1 MNNINKINEELDNN
15 FNNLF
20 NKYYPNYDINYVNN
34 KKFDDLLNK
43 EVLLLEKKEENHIE
57 ENHIEE
63 NHIEENQIEEQYK
76 KNIEPKLF
84 INCMKISDNNFRYLN
99 ERINELKEEINDKN
113 IKIKVLSDYSK
124 KIFLHLQ
131 KYNENVNEQ
140 FNTIYKDMYKVYTK
154 YDDDLSSSFKH
165 INNNTK
171 KLLELITYNSNI
183 NNLILNNKLENAE
196 KLNKESN
203 NKSKKRKA
211 IDDIKIIED
220 TIDNSSLYPRKSV
233 RLSFKDK
240 TKK

>member
-1 MNNINKINEELDNN
+1 MNNINEELDNN
-15 FNNLF
+15 FNDLF
-20 NKYYPNYDINYVNN
+20 NKYYPNYNINYINN

-43 EVLLLEKKEENHIE
+43 EVLLLEKK
-57 ENHIEE
+57 EE

-99 ERINELKEEINDKN
+99 KRINELKEEINDKN

-140 FNTIYKDMYKVYTK
+140 FNIIYKDMYKVYTK

-171 KLLELITYNSNI
+171 NLLELITYNSNI